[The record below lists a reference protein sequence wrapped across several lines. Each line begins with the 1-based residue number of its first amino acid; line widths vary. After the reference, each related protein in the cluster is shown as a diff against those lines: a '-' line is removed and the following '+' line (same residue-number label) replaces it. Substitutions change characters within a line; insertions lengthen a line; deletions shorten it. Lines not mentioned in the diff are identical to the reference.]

1 MRWLSDHGDA
11 LYSYAMRRVHNLEAA
26 EDLVQETL
34 LAALACGD
42 FAGRS
47 SERTWLIGI
56 LKRKVVDYVRKAIR
70 QRSLTELQS
79 DGNLELFD
87 KSGRWK
93 ARVSKWDCD
102 PYEILENAE
111 FQETLATC
119 MSKLPPRIA
128 LVFRL
133 RVGESVS
140 ANDLCKQ
147 LEISPANL
155 WAILHRARQRLQRC
169 LSANW
174 FESGGK

>member
-1 MRWLSDHGDA
+1 
-11 LYSYAMRRVHNLEAA
+11 MRRVRNLEAA

-34 LAALACGD
+34 LAALAGGD

-56 LKRKVVDYVRKAIR
+56 LKNKVVDHVRKAIR

-79 DGNLELFD
+79 DGNLEPFD
-87 KSGRWK
+87 KKGHWK
-93 ARVSKWDCD
+93 ARVSNWDCD
-102 PYEILENAE
+102 PHKTLENAE
-111 FQETLATC
+111 FQKTLATC

-128 LVFRL
+128 QVFRL
-133 RVGESVS
+133 RVGESIS
-140 ANDLCKQ
+140 AKDLCEQ
-147 LEISPANL
+147 LEITPANL
-155 WAILHRARQRLQRC
+155 WAILHRARLRLQRC